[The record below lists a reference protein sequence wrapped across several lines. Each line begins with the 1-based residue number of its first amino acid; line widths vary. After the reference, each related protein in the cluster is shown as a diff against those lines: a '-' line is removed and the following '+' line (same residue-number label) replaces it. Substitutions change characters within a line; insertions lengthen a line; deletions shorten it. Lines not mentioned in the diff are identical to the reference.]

1 MFLSGTI
8 GILIGGPISLLIVSY
23 FELVQLTQRFMERFD
38 YCSIVGLV
46 VANQAAM
53 KEMFNVNDQIF
64 SSMITVDVIVANVW
78 MGFLLFGAVIN
89 KKVDKWLNAD
99 SAIEDLK
106 NKLINYK
113 EKSKD
118 SITY

>member
-1 MFLSGTI
+1 
-8 GILIGGPISLLIVSY
+8 
-23 FELVQLTQRFMERFD
+23 
-38 YCSIVGLV
+38 
-46 VANQAAM
+46 M

-78 MGFLLFGAVIN
+78 MGFLLFGAGIN

-99 SAIEDLK
+99 SSAIEDLK

-113 EKSKD
+113 KKKSKD